1 MDEQKNITEIT
12 QAAVEDNQHNPYF
25 GLNKKIAVGCLG
37 LGTIFNYLFYGH
49 EAGISY
55 PLFIVCFYAAIYLLK
70 LPGGFLKTRTDWLI
84 SSTVF
89 LLAATFAIFSNPV
102 LTAINHLLI
111 PLTLLSQLCLLTS
124 AQRRFSDLFIP
135 ELLIRFASFAL
146 LQLLAAYKA
155 VVSLTNVSFVKNPTA
170 KKIITGL
177 IIALPLFFIFLI
189 LLSSADEIFKS
200 KLQVILQFL
209 EDISVWEIIARI
221 IQIVIITFALTLLLL
236 SSAYFSDRQN
246 LLKTKPVL
254 DGIVF
259 GTVLVIINLL
269 FLFFCLIQ
277 INYLFLPCG
286 ELPSGLSYATYAR
299 KGFFELCT
307 VAIINFIILLAG
319 FYLAK
324 KGGEKQQRFF
334 RLQLSMLTVLTA
346 LLLTSA
352 FYRMSLYE
360 AVFGLTYLRFFTQ
373 FFMVMLLTLLI
384 VTQIRIYKENF
395 SLRKYFI
402 SIGLIF
408 YLILNYLNTDLII
421 AKYNLSQPQNGYHAG
436 NGVDTQY
443 LLSLSADA
451 VPALRAY
458 CLNPGSD
465 SASVK
470 IINEGLYRKRINLS
484 AYGKYAIPRD
494 KYSWQSYNLGKY
506 QAGWQ

>member
-155 VVSLTNVSFVKNPTA
+155 VVSLTNVSFVKNPTV

-200 KLQVILQFL
+200 KLQVIMQFL

-221 IQIVIITFALTLLLL
+221 IQIIIITFALTLLLL

-277 INYLFLPCG
+277 INYLFLP
-286 ELPSGLSYATYAR
+286 
-299 KGFFELCT
+299 
-307 VAIINFIILLAG
+307 
-319 FYLAK
+319 
-324 KGGEKQQRFF
+324 
-334 RLQLSMLTVLTA
+334 
-346 LLLTSA
+346 
-352 FYRMSLYE
+352 
-360 AVFGLTYLRFFTQ
+360 
-373 FFMVMLLTLLI
+373 
-384 VTQIRIYKENF
+384 
-395 SLRKYFI
+395 
-402 SIGLIF
+402 
-408 YLILNYLNTDLII
+408 
-421 AKYNLSQPQNGYHAG
+421 
-436 NGVDTQY
+436 
-443 LLSLSADA
+443 
-451 VPALRAY
+451 
-458 CLNPGSD
+458 
-465 SASVK
+465 
-470 IINEGLYRKRINLS
+470 
-484 AYGKYAIPRD
+484 
-494 KYSWQSYNLGKY
+494 
-506 QAGWQ
+506 